1 MEEIPVVN
9 GQPTPVE
16 ALHAKPTAGVI
27 PEEIMPS
34 APGSKT
40 ESELLLKSL
49 QEEREKRRVLE
60 EEISSLKSS
69 IPSDEVF
76 SDEGLAL
83 KKQLDAMNEKFSTL
97 EEEKNLEKL
106 YNQYPLLRESAD
118 KFVEFRQAEHPRAKL
133 ESVAKLFL
141 AENGLLEPQRKGL
154 EKPTGGT
161 RTPESQ
167 GMTVEEVADLRSNN
181 WKKYKDMAAKGL
193 IEIKG

>member
-9 GQPTPVE
+9 GQPTPAQPSE
-16 ALHAKPTAGVI
+16 GKAPTVPQEGGT
-27 PEEIMPS
+27 PS

-69 IPSDEVF
+69 LPSDEVF

-118 KFVEFRQAEHPRAKL
+118 KFIEFRQAEHPRAKL

-161 RTPESQ
+161 RTPESH
-167 GMTVEEVADLRSNN
+167 GMTVEEIADLRSNN

-193 IEIKG
+193 IEIKS

>member
-9 GQPTPVE
+9 IPPTPGQPLE
-16 ALHAKPTAGVI
+16 GNKPTVI
-27 PEEIMPS
+27 PEEITPP

-49 QEEREKRRVLE
+49 QEEREKRRILE

-69 IPSDEVF
+69 TPSDEVF

-83 KKQLDAMNEKFSTL
+83 KKQLDTMNERFSAL

-118 KFVEFRQAEHPRAKL
+118 KFIEFRKAEHPRAKL

-167 GMTVEEVADLRSNN
+167 GMTVEEIADLRSNT

>member
-1 MEEIPVVN
+1 MEEIPVVKDPLTP
-9 GQPTPVE
+9 GLPSEGKTPT
-16 ALHAKPTAGVI
+16 VI
-27 PEEIMPS
+27 PEEITPS

-167 GMTVEEVADLRSNN
+167 GMTVEEIADLRSNN

>member
-9 GQPTPVE
+9 GQSTPAQPSEGKAPTVPQE
-16 ALHAKPTAGVI
+16 GGT
-27 PEEIMPS
+27 PS

-69 IPSDEVF
+69 LPSDEVF

-118 KFVEFRQAEHPRAKL
+118 KFIEFRQAEHPRAKL

-167 GMTVEEVADLRSNN
+167 GMTVEEIADLRSNN